1 VAEDPTAIAIRN
13 LVTLRRLSN
22 GLAKEMRSEVRGLI
36 DEYVSL
42 IAKLDPTAVVRDS
55 YRRARVEKVLKEIN
69 SLNAERYPQIRRV
82 LETTTAQIG
91 AQQAEW
97 ATNSLQ
103 RTIGSVRVSTKGGL
117 GVPYFRSIMKTDPFD
132 GDTLKMWVKR
142 HEVATV
148 NAVRQQIQLG
158 MAQSETL
165 GDIVRRIRGRS
176 AGGGRFTGG
185 VLATST
191 KQAEGIARTAIT
203 HIANRGHLAAYE
215 QNADVLKGVEFT
227 ATLDSRTTEI
237 CARWDGTVFSLDDP
251 KKQTPPLHFNCRS
264 VLVPAVDWEGL
275 GIEPPPEG
283 KRASAGGPVP
293 SSTTYEQ
300 WFGNQP
306 AQTQNSI
313 IGVAR
318 AGLFRAGQITFRDMI
333 GKDNRVLTLAE
344 LPALRAPVQ
353 SLATTPVFETRKEAE
368 AWAVENLVKAP
379 ERYGKAAISY
389 RGLSIASANE
399 INARVAKMLAATPT
413 SPRLNA
419 IRARSMPKKQWA
431 ARYETNGQV
440 LEINTAWAKTPDA
453 VTDFVKADQVVNERA
468 REAVKALKGKT
479 LTARQE
485 RLLAKAEE
493 ALKYKRSWVGNDLDG
508 LITHEMGHHIH
519 NNGATILGIERKEF
533 RELWTEATKQAAQEK
548 YRYNI
553 SSYAFR
559 NPMVVREEVFAESV
573 ALFVQGN
580 TADIPPKMLSLLNR
594 IFET

>member
-1 VAEDPTAIAIRN
+1 MSCSTRCGTQSPTGRTVAEDPTAIAIRN

-142 HEVATV
+142 HEVSTV

-203 HIANRGHLAAYE
+203 YIANRGHMAAYE
-215 QNADVLKGVEFT
+215 QNADVLTGVEFT

-237 CARWDGTVFSLDDP
+237 CARWDGTVWDVDDP

-264 VLVPAVDWEGL
+264 VLVPVVDWEGL

-283 KRASAGGPVP
+283 KRVRGDGPPVR
-293 SSTTYEQ
+293 SSMTYEE
-300 WFGNQP
+300 WFRAKGDTP
-306 AQTQNSI
+306 AGRAEQDSI
-313 IGVAR
+313 IGRSR
-318 AGLFRAGQITFRDMI
+318 AELFRKGDLTFRQMI
-333 GKDNRVLTLAE
+333 GRDNRVLTLEE
-344 LPALRAPVQ
+344 LPV
-353 SLATTPVFETRKEAE
+353 
-368 AWAVENLVKAP
+368 
-379 ERYGKAAISY
+379 
-389 RGLSIASANE
+389 
-399 INARVAKMLAATPT
+399 
-413 SPRLNA
+413 
-419 IRARSMPKKQWA
+419 
-431 ARYETNGQV
+431 
-440 LEINTAWAKTPDA
+440 
-453 VTDFVKADQVVNERA
+453 
-468 REAVKALKGKT
+468 
-479 LTARQE
+479 
-485 RLLAKAEE
+485 
-493 ALKYKRSWVGNDLDG
+493 
-508 LITHEMGHHIH
+508 
-519 NNGATILGIERKEF
+519 
-533 RELWTEATKQAAQEK
+533 
-548 YRYNI
+548 
-553 SSYAFR
+553 
-559 NPMVVREEVFAESV
+559 
-573 ALFVQGN
+573 
-580 TADIPPKMLSLLNR
+580 
-594 IFET
+594 